1 MEHFTSWLVSQED
14 SAPDIYQSCQ
24 PMQGNSGFGF
34 QLPMFV
40 GAGRCS
46 FLLVTEPA
54 KLYSNAAP
62 RQSAVSLQRDASL
75 ERRHCRKMRDERT
88 KEKITHFETP
98 KVSKIFFFSK
108 KSWRESQ
115 DDSFFGYLYIGDYT
129 TQFYGD
135 YAIYKD
141 PVMNQ

>member
-1 MEHFTSWLVSQED
+1 MEHFTSWLVENGRMNMSHRPSEWRFFNSQED
-14 SAPDIYQSCQ
+14 SALDIYHSCQ

-98 KVSKIFFFSK
+98 KVSKIFFFLQEILER
-108 KSWRESQ
+108 KSR
-115 DDSFFGYLYIGDYT
+115 
-129 TQFYGD
+129 
-135 YAIYKD
+135 
-141 PVMNQ
+141 